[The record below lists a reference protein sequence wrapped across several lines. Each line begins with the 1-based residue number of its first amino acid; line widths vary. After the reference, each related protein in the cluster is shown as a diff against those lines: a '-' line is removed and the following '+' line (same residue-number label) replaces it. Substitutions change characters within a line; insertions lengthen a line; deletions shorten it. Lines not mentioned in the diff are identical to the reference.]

1 MRRICK
7 IKSRFLLIVLC
18 FFLSGCSMVP
28 EKSQEE
34 STQYVSNI
42 ESVPEFSGEP
52 YVVVNENEPFF
63 EEEDYT
69 EEAFEEYSDLDSLGR
84 CGVAYAN
91 IGQEIMPTEKRG
103 DIGSVKPTGWHSIQY
118 DNVEGK
124 SLYNRCHLVGFQLSG
139 ENANEQNLITG
150 TRYFNVEGM
159 LPFENMVADYVKE
172 TEDHVLYRVT
182 PVFEGDN
189 LVASGV
195 LMEAKSVEDE
205 GDGVT
210 FCVYVYNNQ
219 PDIEID
225 YATGESGLESESEVT
240 KSDVSKEAQDSEYEA
255 GTYILNKNSKKFH
268 RMDCSGASSIKE
280 KNKEEFTGNREE
292 LVNQGYAPCQ
302 QCNP

>member
-1 MRRICK
+1 
-7 IKSRFLLIVLC
+7 
-18 FFLSGCSMVP
+18 MVP